1 MSPSFTKYT
10 IYIQLKYF
18 IFEYAYL
25 KKKSNGNSVD
35 LSHKEK
41 NQKMVTTL
49 F

>member
-25 KKKSNGNSVD
+25 KKK
-35 LSHKEK
+35 K
-41 NQKMVTTL
+41 QW
-49 F
+49 